1 MRVWLKSAVAALFIA
16 IAALC
21 GAQQDKPFEAP
32 VQNLPAQKIGAND
45 LLLITVSDSPE
56 LTRTFRVDPTGSLD
70 LPLINRSIRAA
81 GFMPAE
87 LERAIGKLLK
97 DADLLVDPIVRVTV
111 AEYHSRPI
119 SVAGAVRKPLTFQ
132 AIGGVTLLEAITR
145 AEGLSDAAGG
155 EILVSRPG
163 ETTPITRIAVRRL
176 MDSADPALNLK
187 LEGGEE
193 IRVPE
198 AVRVYVAGNVRKP
211 GAVTVREGDELT
223 VLKLLAIAEG
233 LTPYA
238 SKLAY
243 VYRTLGEAGA
253 KSEITVELDK
263 IMKRLTPDVAL
274 LPHDVL
280 YVPDNTRR
288 RTSMTVLD
296 RITLFGSTA
305 GATALIWRGR

>member
-1 MRVWLKSAVAALFIA
+1 MKSAQGPARPTKGKRDSSLRPRRDSVVRVRLKGAVAALFIA
-16 IAALC
+16 LATLP
-21 GAQQDKPFEAP
+21 AQQDKPFEAP

-70 LPLINRSIRAA
+70 LPLINRAIRAA

-87 LERAIGKLLK
+87 LERAIAKLLK

-163 ETTPITRIAVRRL
+163 ETTPITRISVRRL
-176 MDSADPALNLK
+176 MD
-187 LEGGEE
+187 
-193 IRVPE
+193 
-198 AVRVYVAGNVRKP
+198 
-211 GAVTVREGDELT
+211 
-223 VLKLLAIAEG
+223 
-233 LTPYA
+233 
-238 SKLAY
+238 
-243 VYRTLGEAGA
+243 
-253 KSEITVELDK
+253 
-263 IMKRLTPDVAL
+263 
-274 LPHDVL
+274 
-280 YVPDNTRR
+280 
-288 RTSMTVLD
+288 
-296 RITLFGSTA
+296 
-305 GATALIWRGR
+305 